1 VDLLFSFLASDF
13 LGTPAWLWLS
23 FLGIVFTLLAFDLGV
38 LNRSDKELGI
48 AESLKLSVFYIAVAI
63 AFGAWVWWSMGAE
76 SGMQYFTGY
85 AIEKALSIDNVFVI
99 SLIFGYFAI
108 PPRYQYRAL
117 VWGIVAVLVLR
128 GFMIAIGAALVQE
141 YDWVLL
147 LFGPSWSPRVS
158 RCCSSAKASRTS
170 RRTRWCAS
178 CRAACGS
185 RPSSTANA
193 SSSASPT
200 P

>member
-1 VDLLFSFLASDF
+1 
-13 LGTPAWLWLS
+13 
-23 FLGIVFTLLAFDLGV
+23 
-38 LNRSDKELGI
+38 
-48 AESLKLSVFYIAVAI
+48 
-63 AFGAWVWWSMGAE
+63 
-76 SGMQYFTGY
+76 MQYFTGY

-108 PPRYQYRAL
+108 PPKYQYRAL

-170 RRTRWCAS
+170 RRTRGALPVAPHAGHA
-178 CRAACGS
+178 RAPRRTLLRPQARPRDRQARLWATPLFLALAVINVADLVFAVDSVPRSSPS
-185 RPSSTANA
+185 RPTPTSCSRRTSWRSSACALCTSRSPPWCIASST
-193 SSSASPT
+193 
-200 P
+200 